1 VKQISLGILSVF
13 GWTALAV
20 LVSLPARASVLGA
33 GLSGEADIGTMPV
46 AILQC
51 RKQVT
56 CDPKLIVKVLA
67 KRDVGS
73 TEVRTLL
80 PRFVLI
86 AGIQAELWD
95 DGILEGP
102 YEAESN
108 IVLDRVEAFLQNN
121 QLLAYRVTYS
131 ARAWRLGRGGARV
144 EDGRIAES
152 AFVSISLKGF
162 FRDESAVAL
171 FRPLK

>member
-1 VKQISLGILSVF
+1 MKQISLGILSVF
-13 GWTALAV
+13 GWTAMAV

-80 PRFVLI
+80 PRFVL
-86 AGIQAELWD
+86 L
-95 DGILEGP
+95 
-102 YEAESN
+102 
-108 IVLDRVEAFLQNN
+108 
-121 QLLAYRVTYS
+121 
-131 ARAWRLGRGGARV
+131 
-144 EDGRIAES
+144 
-152 AFVSISLKGF
+152 SLIHI
-162 FRDESAVAL
+162 
-171 FRPLK
+171 